1 MFCSVKSFNDD
12 LSKLTSLRIFTN
24 VFPSTYSNILSPEK
38 RNPSISLL
46 AFFFNYSSILID

>member
-38 RNPSISLL
+38 RNP
-46 AFFFNYSSILID
+46 